1 MYKQKLNNVV
11 LKTISN
17 INKYYD
23 ILARMSIIIMHKK
36 TGIKCRFIDTSS
48 MFVYYA
54 VSQN

>member
-1 MYKQKLNNVV
+1 MCKQKLTDVV

-36 TGIKCRFIDTSS
+36 TGIKCRFIDRSS
-48 MFVYYA
+48 RLVYYI
-54 VSQN
+54 VSLD

>member
-1 MYKQKLNNVV
+1 MCKQKLTNVV

-23 ILARMSIIIMHKK
+23 ILVLMSIIIMHKK

-54 VSQN
+54 VS